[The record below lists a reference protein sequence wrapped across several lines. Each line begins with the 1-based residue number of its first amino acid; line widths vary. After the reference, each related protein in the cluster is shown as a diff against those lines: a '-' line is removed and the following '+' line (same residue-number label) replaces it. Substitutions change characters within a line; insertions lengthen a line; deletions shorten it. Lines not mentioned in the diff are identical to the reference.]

1 MHAICLVDNL
11 LSTYPISHGPLF
23 NTNKNLYGIIHG
35 EKERCY
41 MENLARNNV
50 QSVMTSKQN

>member
-1 MHAICLVDNL
+1 MHATCLVDNL

-50 QSVMTSKQN
+50 QSVMTSK